1 MSDQREKTENFKSLL
16 SDQYNQSST
25 NETSQQN
32 FQSYSEQKG
41 SEESYAEEIKDKIL
55 DLDDALSITYKGST
69 FQEVFN
75 ESLKKSHTKSL

>member
-1 MSDQREKTENFKSLL
+1 MSDQREKIENFKSLL

-41 SEESYAEEIKDKIL
+41 SDESYAEEIKDKIL
-55 DLDDALSITYKGST
+55 DLDDASSITYKGST